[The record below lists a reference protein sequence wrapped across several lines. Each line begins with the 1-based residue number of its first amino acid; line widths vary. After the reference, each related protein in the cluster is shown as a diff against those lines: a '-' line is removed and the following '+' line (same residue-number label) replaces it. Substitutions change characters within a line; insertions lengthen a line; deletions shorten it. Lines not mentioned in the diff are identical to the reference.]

1 MTMSAASPGR
11 EELDEAL
18 AVYEAKKADW
28 LRDGKGGQYVLIYRT
43 RIAGLFPTRKECLD
57 AGHGRFGN
65 VPFLVREI
73 REKHLPLNWHT
84 IRIKA
89 PS

>member
-1 MTMSAASPGR
+1 MSAASPGR
-11 EELDEAL
+11 DELNEAL
-18 AVYEAKKADW
+18 AVYEAKKAEW
-28 LRDGKGGQYVLIYRT
+28 LRDGNGGKYVLIYRT
-43 RIAGLFPTRKECLD
+43 EIAGLFPTRQECLV
-57 AGHGRFGN
+57 AGYEKFGN

-73 REKHLPLNWHT
+73 REKHLPLNRHT